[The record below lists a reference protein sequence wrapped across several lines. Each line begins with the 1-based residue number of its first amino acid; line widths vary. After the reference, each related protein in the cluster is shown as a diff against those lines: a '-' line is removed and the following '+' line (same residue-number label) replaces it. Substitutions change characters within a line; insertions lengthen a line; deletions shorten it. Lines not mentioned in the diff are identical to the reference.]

1 MKNKIHADKI
11 TEYIICAVFAL
22 IFLAIFIPLF
32 ANVLGFGYELEQLKN
47 SLFKGYCYAEDN
59 AIGGYEKV
67 IYHGTLKE
75 LATKE
80 KQQYNRFMDWAE
92 WYIDYEANETKDI
105 GRVECEDYIVA
116 HHEFKYRGTY
126 GHGGWKTYFTSLPQN
141 VTYYGSA
148 DEYDVEFLVFN
159 RDTGEVLGFDS
170 WSAVNKW
177 LGVS

>member
-1 MKNKIHADKI
+1 MKTKIEADKI
-11 TEYIICAVFAL
+11 TKYIICAVFAL
-22 IFLAIFIPLF
+22 ILLAIFVPLF
-32 ANVLGFGYELEQLKN
+32 ANILGFGYELEQLKN
-47 SLFKGYCYAEDN
+47 SLTKGYCYAKDDTPGTN
-59 AIGGYEKV
+59 VGGEKV

-75 LATKE
+75 LASKDK
-80 KQQYNRFMDWAE
+80 KQYTIFMDFAQ
-92 WYIDYEANETKDI
+92 WYVDYEANERITV

-116 HHEFKYRGTY
+116 HRGDNYY
-126 GHGGWKTYFTSLPQN
+126 GGQRWESFYLSIPEN

-159 RDTGEVLGFDS
+159 QNTDEVLAFDS